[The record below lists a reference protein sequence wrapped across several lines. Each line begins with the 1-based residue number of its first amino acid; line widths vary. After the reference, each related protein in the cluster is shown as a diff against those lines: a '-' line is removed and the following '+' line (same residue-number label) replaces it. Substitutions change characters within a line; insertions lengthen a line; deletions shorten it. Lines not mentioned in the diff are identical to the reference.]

1 MFIKELLRKCGTV
14 EIVRGIHL
22 LPNFGANV
30 YLLLGERITLVDTGW
45 PGNAKRILSY
55 LSSLGYEPSYVSDI
69 VLTHCHIDHCGG
81 ASEVKERTKATVAA
95 HGNDVGC
102 ISGVTSYPT
111 PRGMLGLALRIVK
124 PFFRLH
130 PVEVDL
136 PLSDGMEVPN
146 SRGLGV
152 IYTPGH
158 TAGSICLY
166 HSKLKVL
173 FSGDT
178 VICEG
183 GEVREPAE
191 STSMNPSEVR
201 RSVKKLSALDFE
213 SILAGHGAP
222 IVHGASSRVRNLAA
236 KLEKPMRGGR

>member
-1 MFIKELLRKCGTV
+1 V

-81 ASEVKERTKATVAA
+81 ASEVKEKTKATVAA

-111 PRGMLGLALRIVK
+111 PRGILGVALRIVK

-146 SRGLGV
+146 SGGLGSF
-152 IYTPGH
+152 ILQDIPQ
-158 TAGSICLY
+158 
-166 HSKLKVL
+166 
-173 FSGDT
+173 
-178 VICEG
+178 
-183 GEVREPAE
+183 EVYA
-191 STSMNPSEVR
+191 STIQS
-201 RSVKKLSALDFE
+201 
-213 SILAGHGAP
+213 
-222 IVHGASSRVRNLAA
+222 
-236 KLEKPMRGGR
+236 

>member
-1 MFIKELLRKCGTV
+1 V
-14 EIVRGIHL
+14 EIVRGIRL
-22 LPNFGANV
+22 LPDFRANV

-45 PGNAKRILSY
+45 PRNAKRILSY
-55 LSSLGYEPSYVSDI
+55 LSSLGYEPSDVSNI

-81 ASEVKERTKATVAA
+81 AAEVKERTKATVAA
-95 HGNDVGC
+95 HRNDVGC
-102 ISGVTSYPT
+102 IYGVASYPT
-111 PRGMLGLALRIVK
+111 PRGILGVALRIVK
-124 PFFRLH
+124 PFLRLQ

-146 SRGLGV
+146 SGGLRV

-158 TAGSICLY
+158 TEGSICLY
-166 HSKLKVL
+166 HPKLKVL

-191 STSMNPSEVR
+191 STSINPSEVR

-213 SILAGHGAP
+213 SILPGHGAP
-222 IVHGASSRVRNLAA
+222 IVHNASSKVRSLAA
-236 KLEKPMRGGR
+236 KLERRVCGEC

>member
-1 MFIKELLRKCGTV
+1 V
-14 EIVRGIHL
+14 EIVQGIHL
-22 LPNFGANV
+22 LTNFGANI
-30 YLLLGERITLVDTGW
+30 YLLLGEHITLVDTGW

-55 LSSLGYEPSYVSDI
+55 LSSLGYEPSNVSQI
-69 VLTHCHIDHCGG
+69 VLTHCHVDHCGS
-81 ASEVKERTKATVAA
+81 AAEVKKRTEATVAA
-95 HGNDVGC
+95 HEKDVDC
-102 ISGVTSYPT
+102 ISGVTPYPT
-111 PRGMLGLALRIVK
+111 PRGILGLAFRIVK
-124 PFFRLH
+124 PFLRPHL
-130 PVEVDL
+130 VEVDL
-136 PLSDGMEVPN
+136 PLSNGMEVPD
-146 SRGLGV
+146 SGGLKV
-152 IYTPGH
+152 IHTPGH

-191 STSMNPSEVR
+191 STSMNPSEVK

-213 SILAGHGAP
+213 SILPGHGAP

-236 KLEKPMRGGR
+236 KLEKPMRGEC

>member
-1 MFIKELLRKCGTV
+1 V
-14 EIVRGIHL
+14 EIVQGIHL
-22 LPNFGANV
+22 LPSFTANV
-30 YLLLGERITLVDTGW
+30 YLLLGDRITLVDTGW

-55 LSSLGYEPSYVSDI
+55 LSSLGYEPSDVSSI
-69 VLTHCHIDHCGG
+69 VLTHCHVDHCGS
-81 ASEVKERTKATVAA
+81 AAEIKERTEATVAA
-95 HGNDVGC
+95 HEKDVGC
-102 ISGVTSYPT
+102 ISGVTPYPT
-111 PRGMLGLALRIVK
+111 PRGILGLAFRIVK

-146 SRGLGV
+146 SGGLRV

-158 TAGSICLY
+158 TTGSICLY

-183 GEVREPAE
+183 GEVREPVE

-201 RSVKKLSALDFE
+201 RSVKKLSELDFE
-213 SILAGHGAP
+213 SILPGHGAP
-222 IVHGASSRVRNLAA
+222 IVHDASSRVRNLAA
-236 KLEKPMRGGR
+236 ALERRACGEC